1 MTQKFVREI
10 KKKGYTLIPNV
21 ISSTEC
27 EKYKKLLEK
36 YYKKYSQ
43 FYASSPKK
51 KSLADKSYEKVVY
64 NLHNKDIVF
73 FKLFKNKKILKI
85 LNVILKEGSFRNQ
98 EPYYLNNI
106 SARCPTKG
114 NKGQIIHLDSNLPG
128 VNYNIITNVIW
139 YFDDVNKKNG
149 TTMLVPGSHRYL
161 KYANIKNIKNLK
173 YINAKKG
180 SVLVFNSNLWHGG
193 SEKINSESRWALVLG
208 YARWFIKPSFD
219 FMKNT
224 PRKIY
229 SKLTKKD
236 KSLLGFD
243 LVPPKDEFTRITRRS
258 NFHLKPNNYKIDV

>member
-21 ISSTEC
+21 ISATEC

-43 FYASSPKK
+43 FYASSSKK
-51 KSLADKSYEKVVY
+51 KTLADKSCEKVVY
-64 NLHNKDIVF
+64 NLHNKDMAW

-161 KYANIKNIKNLK
+161 KYANKKNIKNLK

-229 SKLTKKD
+229 SKLTKID